1 MMIQML
7 PPPFVAVGNHDVAA
21 VRRMLDDGAD
31 PNAWSPLHGQSLL
44 FTASEVEDL
53 ALVRMLLERGAD
65 PNQRLTIVRYGL
77 FNPDVT
83 VLMYART
90 ADIAAALIQFGADVN
105 AQDKRGTT
113 ALMNAASW
121 GRIDVLRVLLDHGAE
136 VTIRQNGPIKA
147 SALDLAKRELTL
159 WQARLH
165 TTTGFPL
172 YPQDYVAERFQCYRD
187 IVLLLGTTS
196 RYSTQ

>member
-1 MMIQML
+1 ML
-7 PPPFVAVGNHDVAA
+7 PPLFVAVGNHDVAA

-77 FNPDVT
+77 FRPDVT
-83 VLMYART
+83 VLMHARI
-90 ADIAAALIQFGADVN
+90 ASIAAALIEFGADVN

-113 ALMNAASW
+113 ALMNATLW
-121 GRIDVLRVLLDHGAE
+121 GRPDVLRVLLDHGAD
-136 VTIRQNGPIKA
+136 VTMRKNGYMKTT
-147 SALDLAKRELTL
+147 ALDLAKHQLTV
-159 WQARLH
+159 WQDRLRRS
-165 TTTGFPL
+165 GYWFYSL
-172 YPQDYVAERFQCYRD
+172 DFVAERFRCYQK
-187 IVLLLGTTS
+187 IVSLLSGAAS